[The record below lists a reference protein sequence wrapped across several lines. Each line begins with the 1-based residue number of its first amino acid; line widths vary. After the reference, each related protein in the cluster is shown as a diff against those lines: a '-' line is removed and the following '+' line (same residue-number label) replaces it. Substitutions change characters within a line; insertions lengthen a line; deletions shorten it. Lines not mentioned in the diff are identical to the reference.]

1 MLALVVT
8 WLTAKN
14 AARTFLIAE
23 LGGRI
28 HTRNLIA
35 ASGMQLA
42 LAYTC
47 VIQFG
52 KISLPVLLPIQEGV
66 NLQAHIKLME
76 SECIL
81 LVNNH

>member
-8 WLTAKN
+8 WLTAKS

-47 VIQFG
+47 VIQFSE
-52 KISLPVLLPIQEGV
+52 ISLPVLLPTYKKV
-66 NLQAHIKLME
+66 
-76 SECIL
+76 
-81 LVNNH
+81 